1 MKGKSSR
8 KNREHTLIHGFVV
21 HFRDARITNKDVLEV
36 HIPRDESK
44 EAEENHGRNASGE
57 RKSYKDDH
65 HNISIMILN
74 LEFLSL

>member
-21 HFRDARITNKDVLEV
+21 HFRDARIANKDVLEV

-65 HNISIMILN
+65 HNIGIMILN
-74 LEFLSL
+74 LELLSL